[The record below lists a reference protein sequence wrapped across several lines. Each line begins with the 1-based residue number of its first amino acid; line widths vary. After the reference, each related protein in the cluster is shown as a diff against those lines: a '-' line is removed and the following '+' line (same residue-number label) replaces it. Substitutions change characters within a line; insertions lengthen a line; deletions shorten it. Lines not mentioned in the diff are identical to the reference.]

1 MTMSEIV
8 PGAEVLPGVHLLR
21 LPLTGSPLRHTNG
34 YLIRADDGWTLV
46 DCGWRMPDVL
56 AALRAQLTD
65 LGARLEEI
73 RTLVITHFHA
83 DHYGMAGTLVGLT
96 QARMLMHRLD
106 WLHVE
111 QEMLDFGG
119 MIERVNAWL
128 RLNGAPDEMTDAE
141 RDRAAHNFRRYTVQ
155 EPDVKVE
162 DEHEI
167 VVGEHRL
174 RVVWTPGHTSGHICL
189 FDAEHRTLLTG
200 DHVLDPITP
209 NVSLAREY
217 QGNPLGQYLRSLRKV
232 AELDADLVLPA
243 HGDPFRDI
251 SRRVRELLAHHDER
265 EAEVAEAVS
274 HGERTGFEVAS
285 ALPWTRRRRKLAE
298 LHLGQ
303 QRMALT
309 ETLAHLE
316 ELRSRGLVRRERRGD
331 LLLYV
336 RGARSQDRAP
346 AADA

>member
-1 MTMSEIV
+1 MVMNEIV

-46 DCGWRMPDVL
+46 DCGWDMPDVL
-56 AALRAQLTD
+56 EALRNQMTD
-65 LGARLEEI
+65 LGARLEDI

-83 DHYGMAGTLVGLT
+83 DHYGMAGTLIGLT
-96 QARMLMHRLD
+96 QAKMLMHRLD

-111 QEMLDFGG
+111 QEMLDFGT
-119 MIERVNAWL
+119 MIERVHAWL
-128 RLNGAPDEMTDAE
+128 MLNGAPDTMGEAE
-141 RDRAAHNFRRYTVQ
+141 RDRAAHSFRRYKVV
-155 EPDVKVE
+155 EPDLKVE
-162 DEHEI
+162 DNHEI
-167 VVGEHRL
+167 VVGNHKL

-189 FDAEHRTLLTG
+189 YDAEHRTLLTG

-217 QGNPLGQYLRSLRKV
+217 QGNPLGEYLASLRKV

-265 EAEVAEAVS
+265 EAEVLEAVS
-274 HGERTGFEVAS
+274 HGERTGWEVAN
-285 ALPWTRRRRKLAE
+285 ALPWTRRRRKLEE
-298 LHLGQ
+298 LQLGQ

-316 ELRSRGLVRRERRGD
+316 ELRSHGQVRRERRD
-331 LLLYV
+331 DILYY
-336 RGARSQDRAP
+336 AR
-346 AADA
+346 ADSTES